1 MQRLF
6 ATLSAGLGRFPRDLG
21 STQNLRLF
29 CRQAFEQGDQDS
41 HSVQKAIVLSFLC
54 FEEVDDVNSGDV
66 MLDSGSEVPV
76 VTGRTG
82 TGGIPVSAN
91 KLSQTAP
98 FFPLTTSF

>member
-54 FEEVDDVNSGDV
+54 FEEFDDVNSGDV
-66 MLDSGSEVPV
+66 KLDSGSGL
-76 VTGRTG
+76 VTGKTE
-82 TGGIPVSAN
+82 TGGIPVSAY
-91 KLSQTAP
+91 KLSQTAS
-98 FFPLTTSF
+98 FLSLTISF

>member
-54 FEEVDDVNSGDV
+54 FEEFDDVNSGDV
-66 MLDSGSEVPV
+66 RLASGSSV

-91 KLSQTAP
+91 KSSQSAP
-98 FFPLTTSF
+98 FSSLTTSF